1 MGGVVRSLTILS
13 FDCEFAR
20 LATSLVMSHFSKSYH
35 LKDRMESHGQ
45 FVNFVQLKKKSSNA
59 RDERAAQEGQI
70 GWEKLGEEGEKKSL
84 RSTLGDADNC
94 CSKSGSTQSLVGL
107 SISLAVQIP
116 ARKNQK
122 ISLPVHTGE

>member
-45 FVNFVQLKKKSSNA
+45 FVNFVQLKKKVA
-59 RDERAAQEGQI
+59 MQETSE
-70 GWEKLGEEGEKKSL
+70 WH
-84 RSTLGDADNC
+84 
-94 CSKSGSTQSLVGL
+94 
-107 SISLAVQIP
+107 
-116 ARKNQK
+116 RK
-122 ISLPVHTGE
+122 VR